1 MNSFFSTL
9 HVMNDFLST
18 NQQASWAKL
27 LSYLVLFPTNNI
39 ADTEKFVRANH
50 RLYTKDGHSLWV
62 CDVKPA
68 GGDSARTSGHIEV
81 NGNRTFCLS

>member
-1 MNSFFSTL
+1 
-9 HVMNDFLST
+9 MNDFLST
-18 NQQASWAKL
+18 NQEASWAKL

-39 ADTEKFVRANH
+39 ADTEKFVHANH

-62 CDVKPA
+62 CEVKPA
-68 GGDSARTSGHIEV
+68 GGDSARTSGYIEV